1 MKDKYLGM
9 IILGIINCACIAFSV
24 DYAKEIVMMTVPVLA
39 AIIRD

>member
-9 IILGIINCACIAFSV
+9 IVLGCINMACVFMAV
-24 DYAKEIVMMTVPVLA
+24 EYAKEIVMMTVPVLA